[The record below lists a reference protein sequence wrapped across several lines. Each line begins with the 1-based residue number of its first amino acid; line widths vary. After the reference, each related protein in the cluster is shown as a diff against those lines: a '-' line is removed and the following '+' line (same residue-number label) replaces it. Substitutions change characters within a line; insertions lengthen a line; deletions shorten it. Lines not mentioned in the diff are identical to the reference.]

1 MNAAERTMRC
11 REMKLV
17 EGNRIYERNIS
28 RDSIQGSS
36 VNLID
41 QKYK

>member
-17 EGNRIYERNIS
+17 EGNRIYEGNFFV
-28 RDSIQGSS
+28 DLTQGSILT
-36 VNLID
+36 LID
-41 QKYK
+41 Q